1 MRLNDRTVTNS
12 TPRLPAGKNEVIF
25 FDEDVPGFG
34 LRLRDGG
41 SRAWVFQYKVGGKHR
56 RVTLGKYPKLSA
68 KRARELVDG
77 LAAKLALG
85 QDPAAEKFESRARK
99 ETFKEIADQY
109 ITARSAKL
117 RPRTLVEVERY
128 LTKLAKPLHS
138 RIAATIGL
146 AEIADLLATAAANNG
161 PVTANRARSTI
172 SAMFSWAQS
181 MGRLEKNP
189 AAFTEKQDENPHPHV
204 LSADELRAIWAALPA
219 DGDYANIVRLLMLT
233 GQRRDEIGGLRWS
246 EIDMKGSAIKL
257 PPARTKNGREHIVPM
272 SGPVKEIIAALP
284 RTPDR
289 DLVFGYG
296 AGGFSGW
303 SRCKERLDAAVNSK
317 RKKPIADWKLHD
329 LRRTCATG
337 MADIGVMP
345 HVIEAAL
352 NHISGHKGGVA
363 GIYNR
368 STYTPEVREALARW
382 AVHLMEIV
390 GDEAKRRKSG
400 RAL

>member
-1 MRLNDRTVTNS
+1 LKLNDRTVS
-12 TPRLPAGKNEVIF
+12 ASRPSLPAGKGEIII
-25 FDEDVPGFG
+25 FDEDAAGFG
-34 LRLRDGG
+34 LRIRRAG
-41 SRAWVFQYKVGGKHR
+41 SRTWIYQYWHGDRAR
-56 RVTLGKYPKLSA
+56 RITLGKYPKLSA
-68 KRARELVDG
+68 AQARELVG
-77 LAAKLALG
+77 PLAAKVGLG
-85 QDPAAEKFESRARK
+85 QDPAAEKFENRARK

-109 ITARSAKL
+109 IAARSAKL

-146 AEIADLLATAAANNG
+146 AEVADLLATAAANNG

-172 SAMFSWAQS
+172 SAMFGWAQS
-181 MGRLEKNP
+181 MGKLKENP
-189 AAFTEKQDENPHPHV
+189 VAFTEKQDENPHPHV
-204 LSADELRAIWAALPA
+204 LSDDELCAIWTALPA

-246 EIDMKGSAIKL
+246 EIKDSAIKL
-257 PPARTKNGREHIVPM
+257 PAARTKNGREHIVPM
-272 SGPVKEIIAALP
+272 SAPVKEIIAALP
-284 RTPDR
+284 RTPGR

-296 AGGFSGW
+296 TGGFSGW
-303 SRCKERLDAAVNSK
+303 SRCKERLDATINSK

-352 NHISGHKGGVA
+352 NHISGHKAGVA
-363 GIYNR
+363 GVYNR
-368 STYTPEVREALARW
+368 STYDKEVRRALTLWGER
-382 AVHLMEIV
+382 VLKIV
-390 GDEAKRRKSG
+390 SKETRTKRRKS
-400 RAL
+400 AK